1 VTKKVVGV
9 FVRFRYLKSRIAGEV
24 VFKSIKRLY
33 NNSKCSR
40 ESLSTWG
47 ERNTQKRLI
56 L

>member
-1 VTKKVVGV
+1 MKHLQVIL
-9 FVRFRYLKSRIAGEV
+9 FLIISLELLEV
-24 VFKSIKRLY
+24 VFKSIKQYKR
-33 NNSKCSR
+33 NSKCSR

>member
-1 VTKKVVGV
+1 MKHLQVIL
-9 FVRFRYLKSRIAGEV
+9 FNNKSRIAGEV

-33 NNSKCSR
+33 KRNSKCSR

-56 L
+56 FCR